1 MLIFMSNTIKKSQNK
16 KSKASSCIIIVHGG
30 HHPLQARIVPESRQ
44 WEHYSL
50 IWRVCL
56 YRYRTVEHL
65 LMSLRRRHL
74 RRRQESVV
82 CTFKSQCPL
91 KSEIG
96 YFCTHVHNFIN
107 LLAICRSR
115 MSNKRNQYSS
125 KRGYKKRHNSHSCR
139 DIFSS
144 IWSSDNGYVNLFF
157 FVSPGSEDGLW
168 YAIFFIILVISV
180 IYYVTSM
187 KQLRDAGQWC

>member
-1 MLIFMSNTIKKSQNK
+1 
-16 KSKASSCIIIVHGG
+16 
-30 HHPLQARIVPESRQ
+30 
-44 WEHYSL
+44 
-50 IWRVCL
+50 
-56 YRYRTVEHL
+56 
-65 LMSLRRRHL
+65 MSLRRRHL
-74 RRRQESVV
+74 RRIQESVV

-187 KQLRDAGQWC
+187 KQLRDAGQWCWKMAINILTIRTLLLWKLNFPTLNIVSDIIILL